1 MRNIHMH
8 WDWVLSDL
16 TDVTLQHCSESWCVQ
31 GLPLQ
36 APLADDLQVT
46 LHPTPGHGG
55 TKYPAHTQYTAASDL
70 GVVMR
75 LVSTPPY
82 LDLDTHMTKT
92 FQAGAYPCC
101 RDLG

>member
-1 MRNIHMH
+1 MH

-70 GVVMR
+70 AGSCHETCV
-75 LVSTPPY
+75 
-82 LDLDTHMTKT
+82 DTT
-92 FQAGAYPCC
+92 
-101 RDLG
+101 